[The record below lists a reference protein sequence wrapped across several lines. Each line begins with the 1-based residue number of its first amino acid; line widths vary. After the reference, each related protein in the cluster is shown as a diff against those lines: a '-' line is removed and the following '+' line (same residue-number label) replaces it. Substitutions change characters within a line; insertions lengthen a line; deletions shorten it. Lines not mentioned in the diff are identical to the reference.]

1 MQKRWNFIL
10 YCKLIWENHWLRCTS
25 PPASDLCAWDH
36 TLSLMFRG
44 WINFSKHLALLALQL
59 DAAAILANLLFTSC
73 ETKKL
78 NLSFNFLS
86 SAYKSLPMFL
96 KTGDAPLSFGL
107 HLWGFCTDLRCPGC
121 LSTKALFN
129 EPVSGRSREEES
141 SNLSSWKFSAD
152 HVDPA
157 WSISFSANI
166 NLFF

>member
-25 PPASDLCAWDH
+25 PPASGLCAWDH
-36 TLSLMFRG
+36 TLSLMLRG

-78 NLSFNFLS
+78 HLSFNFLS

-96 KTGDAPLSFGL
+96 KWATRRFPSGYTCGAFAQTCAAQVASAQRPFSMNPWLDGRGKKNPQIYPAGNFQLTMSTRL
-107 HLWGFCTDLRCPGC
+107 DLF
-121 LSTKALFN
+121 LLAQ
-129 EPVSGRSREEES
+129 
-141 SNLSSWKFSAD
+141 
-152 HVDPA
+152 
-157 WSISFSANI
+157 I
-166 NLFF
+166 